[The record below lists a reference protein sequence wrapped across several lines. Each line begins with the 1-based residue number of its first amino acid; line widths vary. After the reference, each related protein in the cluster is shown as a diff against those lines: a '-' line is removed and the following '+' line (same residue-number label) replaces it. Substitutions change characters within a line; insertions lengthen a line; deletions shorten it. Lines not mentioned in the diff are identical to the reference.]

1 MNCRTKDKD
10 TLEDNDMGDWKVSL
24 TGVFFRV
31 NISLND
37 RSIVE
42 FALELEDGRKASR
55 GPF

>member
-1 MNCRTKDKD
+1 MTWEIGKSP
-10 TLEDNDMGDWKVSL
+10 SL
-24 TGVFFRV
+24 VFFFRV